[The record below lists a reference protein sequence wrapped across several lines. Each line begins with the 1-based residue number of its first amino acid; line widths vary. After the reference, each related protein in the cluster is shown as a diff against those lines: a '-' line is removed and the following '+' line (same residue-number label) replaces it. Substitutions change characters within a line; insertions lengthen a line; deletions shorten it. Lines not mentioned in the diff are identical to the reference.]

1 MENKNIIIEHQDEL
15 KNEVMG
21 AVGAEFAVVDQE
33 SYARANDCIAGL
45 HKLKKEV
52 IARFAEPKKKADEAH
67 KAVRALERSFLDPI
81 NDKIDALRDATEKW
95 YTAEMRRIAAEE
107 ERRRKAAEELTD
119 LAADA
124 EASGDGETAAEAVA
138 AAVMEDATVSVVPKC
153 AGTTMRETWK
163 AVVVDLA
170 QLPREY
176 MIVNQSMLDRMAQ
189 ATKGAVPIPGVRFE
203 KSYIN
208 STRAK

>member
-1 MENKNIIIEHQDEL
+1 MDSNNIIIERQDEL
-15 KNEVMG
+15 KSEVMG
-21 AVGAEFAVVDQE
+21 AVGAEFAVVDQD
-33 SYARANDCIAGL
+33 SYTRANNYIAGL
-45 HKLKKEV
+45 QKLKKEV

-81 NDKIDALRDATEKW
+81 NDKIDALRDAIEKW
-95 YTAEMRRIAAEE
+95 YAAEMRRIAAEE
-107 ERRRKAAEELTD
+107 ERRRKAAAELAD

-124 EASGDGETAAEAVA
+124 EAQGDGETAAAAVV

-176 MIVNQSMLDRMAQ
+176 MIVNQAALDKVAQ